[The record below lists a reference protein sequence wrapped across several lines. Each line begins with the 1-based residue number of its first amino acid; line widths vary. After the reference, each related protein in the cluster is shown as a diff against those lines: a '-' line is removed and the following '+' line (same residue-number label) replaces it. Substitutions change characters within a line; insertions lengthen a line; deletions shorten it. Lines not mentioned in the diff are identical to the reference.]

1 MRDWRE
7 EDKKKRFMRRGLIK
21 LSLKCIQMNKVNK
34 DRKYLGYGETI
45 FQNYLSVGVDEGEE
59 KEKRKS

>member
-1 MRDWRE
+1 
-7 EDKKKRFMRRGLIK
+7 MRRGLIK

-34 DRKYLGYGETI
+34 DRTYLGYGETI